1 MKTKMSLLYMMRCD
15 NSHLT
20 NHWNFEDMVKMV
32 ATYFYKRASFFKS
45 FKENSY
51 YDTKFHY

>member
-1 MKTKMSLLYMMRCD
+1 MMRCD

-45 FKENSY
+45 SKENSY